1 MHNLHDDSSASQAP
15 PPETRW
21 VDLLYQ
27 AALLRNTWQPVNIAD
42 LPALGAMHSWGLIE
56 FLHVPES
63 RSWFVD
69 DGADP
74 YAEPPNATIHP
85 GGRHWRMAAKGEA
98 WLREVLRRREQL
110 GLDQAADRVATPTA
124 VQPAEPATTPKRR
137 RVSKAEAEVLVRDWL
152 AEHAKG
158 APDAVTRDAVAAG
171 TGVSAGLVSRTA
183 AWRAFAAE
191 RRRRRGKEVALTDKM
206 LAIVPAKAR
215 TPEQEAELA
224 ELVRQQQAEEVEQI
238 VRHSRR
244 HGRRHASS

>member
-1 MHNLHDDSSASQAP
+1 LVEAWFAEHATEWA
-15 PPETRW
+15 
-21 VDLLYQ
+21 
-27 AALLRNTWQPVNIAD
+27 AALFAVCD
-42 LPALGAMHSWGLIE
+42 VE
-56 FLHVPES
+56 
-63 RSWFVD
+63 
-69 DGADP
+69 
-74 YAEPPNATIHP
+74 
-85 GGRHWRMAAKGEA
+85 
-98 WLREVLRRREQL
+98 
-110 GLDQAADRVATPTA
+110 RVAKIAGSGWLSEDAKFLVASVRPHFPMA
-124 VQPAEPATTPKRR
+124 ESGQQPAEPATTPKRR
-137 RVSKAEAEVLVRDWL
+137 RISKAEAEVLVRDWL
-152 AEHAKG
+152 AENAKG

-244 HGRRHASS
+244 HGRRHGSS

>member
-1 MHNLHDDSSASQAP
+1 MQSTHGSSSSQAP

-27 AALLRNTWQPVNIAD
+27 AALLRNTWQSVNIAD
-42 LPALGAMHSWGLIE
+42 LSALGAAHSWALIE
-56 FLHVPES
+56 FLNVPES

-152 AEHAKG
+152 AENAKG
-158 APDAVTRDAVAAG
+158 APESVTRDAVAAG

-183 AWRAFAAE
+183 AWQAFAAE
-191 RRRRRGKEVALTDKM
+191 R
-206 LAIVPAKAR
+206 
-215 TPEQEAELA
+215 
-224 ELVRQQQAEEVEQI
+224 
-238 VRHSRR
+238 
-244 HGRRHASS
+244 

>member
-1 MHNLHDDSSASQAP
+1 MQSTHGSSSSQAP
-15 PPETRW
+15 PPEARW

-42 LPALGAMHSWGLIE
+42 LSALGAMHSWGLVE
-56 FLHVPES
+56 FLNVPES

-69 DGADP
+69 DEADP
-74 YAEPPNATIHP
+74 HKEPPNAAVHP
-85 GGRHWRMAAKGEA
+85 GGRHWRTTPEGEA
-98 WLREVLRRREQL
+98 WLREVLRRRKRL
-110 GLDQAADRVATPTA
+110 ILDQAADRVATPTA
-124 VQPAEPATTPKRR
+124 AQPAEPATTPKRR
-137 RVSKAEAEVLVRDWL
+137 RVSKAEAEVLVCDWL
-152 AEHAKG
+152 AGNAKG
-158 APDAVTRDAVAAG
+158 VPESITRDAVAAG

-206 LAIVPAKAR
+206 LAIVPAKSR

-238 VRHSRR
+238 VRHKRRHARR
-244 HGRRHASS
+244 HGSS